1 MNDNSYLLVLVYV
14 YVYSMDNDN
23 ECGKHRKEKRLLH
36 YHSLENT
43 VDIGQN
49 INIQE
54 KIITENVTSIKGSF
68 LTGD

>member
-1 MNDNSYLLVLVYV
+1 
-14 YVYSMDNDN
+14 MDNDN